1 MNCLKYLKTLVMKE
15 EIILAVRHL
24 KVLIEMKT
32 PIDLSKYYLSNTL
45 VIFNRYGQKVY
56 EADNYMND
64 WDAGN
69 IKDGIYFYILKCD
82 GYYEDK
88 TYTGSVTVL
97 RSNP

>member
-1 MNCLKYLKTLVMKE
+1 MF
-15 EIILAVRHL
+15 EIFEDTGDEGGNNTGGEGFKSINSDA
-24 KVLIEMKT
+24 E